1 MVTAPARRELVR
13 WMQTKGLSE
22 RRGLQIMRMSPS
34 ALRYEPRPDR
44 NQEVRE
50 RIIALAQR
58 HRRYGVGMIHLK
70 LRQAGGEPIN
80 YKRVERLYQLEKLH
94 IRRRR
99 RKKIPVSDRQ
109 PLFRPGKA
117 NEIWSMDF
125 VFDRIAS
132 GRTLKCLTVVDD
144 ATHEAVAVV
153 PEHTIGG
160 DHLTRILDWICSR
173 RGRPKMIRSDNG
185 AEFTGKAM
193 LTWAHRNG
201 VALRLIEPGKP
212 NQNAYV
218 ESFNGR
224 LRDECLNEHWFTS
237 LAHARALIETWRCE
251 YNEERPKKSLGGL
264 TPSQYAKQLAIK
276 VVTMPEDSKALCY

>member
-1 MVTAPARRELVR
+1 LKIA
-13 WMQTKGLSE
+13 
-22 RRGLQIMRMSPS
+22 RMSAS
-34 ALRYEPRPDR
+34 ALRYQPRPDR
-44 NQEVRE
+44 NAALRT

-58 HRRYGVGMIHLK
+58 HRRYGVGMIYLK
-70 LRQAGGEPIN
+70 LRQQGEAVN
-80 YKRVERLYQLEKLH
+80 YKRVERVYRVEQLH

-99 RKKIPVSDRQ
+99 RKKIPMADRQ
-109 PLFRPGKA
+109 PLIRPGQA

-125 VFDRIAS
+125 VFDRVAT
-132 GRTLKCLTVVDD
+132 GRTIKCLAIVDD
-144 ATHEAVAVV
+144 ATHEAVALV

-160 DHLTRILDWICSR
+160 DHLTRIMDGVCSQ
-173 RGRPKMIRSDNG
+173 RGKPAMIRTDNG
-185 AEFTGKAM
+185 PEFTGRAM

-237 LAHARALIETWRCE
+237 LAHARAVIDAWRRE
-251 YNEERPKKSLGGL
+251 YNEERPKRVLGGR
-264 TPSQYAKQLAIK
+264 TPAEYAKNQATKAI
-276 VVTMPEDSKALCY
+276 TMPAKL

>member
-22 RRGLQIMRMSPS
+22 RRGLRIVHMSAS
-34 ALRYEPRPDR
+34 ALRYVPQPDR
-44 NQEVRE
+44 NLEVRQ
-50 RIIALAQR
+50 RIIELAQR

-99 RKKIPVSDRQ
+99 RKKIPVSERQ
-109 PLFRPGKA
+109 PLIRPGKA

-144 ATHEAVAVV
+144 ATHEAVAVM

-160 DHLTRILDWICSR
+160 DHLTRIMDEICSR
-173 RGRPKMIRSDNG
+173 RGRPTMIRTDNG
-185 AEFTGKAM
+185 AEFTGRAM
-193 LTWAHRNG
+193 LTWAYRNA
-201 VALRLIEPGKP
+201 VTLRLIEPGKP
-212 NQNAYV
+212 NQNAYI

-224 LRDECLNEHWFTS
+224 FRDECLNENWFTS
-237 LAHARALIETWRCE
+237 LSHARALIETWRSE

-264 TPSQYAKQLAIK
+264 TPAQYAKQLAIK
-276 VVTMPEDSKALCY
+276 VVTMPEDSNALRY